1 MHIMRTLGLR
11 DVIGP
16 IMVGPSS
23 SHTAG
28 ALAIARMARR
38 LCGSAPRR
46 VTFTLYGSFAHTG
59 RGHGTDKALVA
70 GMLGL
75 AADDL
80 AIRNSFE
87 LAERA
92 GIDVA
97 LAFDTKTAQGH
108 PNTVDVA
115 IEEQDGTTLDV
126 RGVSIGGGAAV
137 ITRIDGIDVDITGEH
152 TSIVVH
158 QQDECGVL
166 AHIASCLATC
176 GINIATTRMF
186 RTRRGADAFTVM
198 ETDDAITAQV
208 RALIE
213 DHPSVHSVRIIPA
226 AAAQGGADAETDEA
240 RAADVT
246 DATRTA
252 DATGV
257 AGEPAQGGAS
267 GAHPDAAAA
276 ECELARWDFVSGSE
290 LLTRC
295 AQERATIAQTFRRRE
310 EALAALN
317 GTDAAIDAYLDRVL
331 DVMRNAAHAPL
342 DHGTPSIGGLIG
354 GEAHA
359 IIASTEAGVP
369 TLLDPLGITAT
380 AFALATLETNASMG
394 RIVAAPTAGSAG
406 VVPAV
411 LLALEERRGFT
422 QEQLREG
429 LLTAAAVG
437 YLVARNASVSGAEG
451 GCQAEVGTACAMAA
465 AAAVEM
471 CGGTPEQALSAASN
485 ALTSLMGLVCDPVG
499 GLVEVPCQKRNATA
513 AITSLVSAQ
522 IAFAGIEN
530 LVDFDETVA
539 AMDAVGRALPF
550 ELRESA
556 LGGIAATPS
565 ACAFCAGCA

>member
-1 MHIMRTLGLR
+1 MRTLGLR

-92 GIDVA
+92 GIDVV
-97 LAFDTKTAQGH
+97 LTFDTKTAQEH

-115 IEEQDGTTLDV
+115 IEEQDGTTFDV

-246 DATRTA
+246 DATRAA

-267 GAHPDAAAA
+267 GAHLDAAAA

-295 AQERATIAQTFRRRE
+295 AQERGSIAQTFRRRE

-342 DHGTPSIGGLIG
+342 DHGTSSTGGLIG

-394 RIVAAPTAGSAG
+394 RIVATPTAGSAG

-530 LVDFDETVA
+530 LVDFDETVT

-556 LGGIAATPS
+556 LGGIAAAPS

>member
-97 LAFDTKTAQGH
+97 LAFDTKTAQEH

-115 IEEQDGTTLDV
+115 IEEQDGTTFDV

-246 DATRTA
+246 DATRAA
-252 DATGV
+252 DATGA

-267 GAHPDAAAA
+267 GAHLDAAAA

-295 AQERATIAQTFRRRE
+295 AQERASIAQTFRRRE

-331 DVMRNAAHAPL
+331 DVMRDAAHAPL
-342 DHGTPSIGGLIG
+342 DHGTPSTGGLIG

-394 RIVAAPTAGSAG
+394 RIVATPTAGSAG

-471 CGGTPEQALSAASN
+471 CSGTPEQALSAASN

-530 LVDFDETVA
+530 LVDFDETVT

-556 LGGIAATPS
+556 LGGIAAAPS

>member
-97 LAFDTKTAQGH
+97 LAFDTKTAQEH

-115 IEEQDGTTLDV
+115 IEEQDGTTFDV

-240 RAADVT
+240 R
-246 DATRTA
+246 TA

-267 GAHPDAAAA
+267 GAHLDAAAA

-317 GTDAAIDAYLDRVL
+317 GSDAAIDAYLDRVL
-331 DVMRNAAHAPL
+331 DVMRDAAHAPL
-342 DHGTPSIGGLIG
+342 DHGTPSTGGLIG

-394 RIVAAPTAGSAG
+394 RIVATPTAGSAG

-471 CGGTPEQALSAASN
+471 CSGTPEQALSAASN

-530 LVDFDETVA
+530 LVDFDETVT

-556 LGGIAATPS
+556 LGGIAAAPS

>member
-1 MHIMRTLGLR
+1 MRTLGLR

-97 LAFDTKTAQGH
+97 LAFDTKTAQEH

-115 IEEQDGTTLDV
+115 IEEQDGTTFDV

-226 AAAQGGADAETDEA
+226 AAAQGGADAESDEA
-240 RAADVT
+240 
-246 DATRTA
+246 RTA

-257 AGEPAQGGAS
+257 ASEPAQDDAS
-267 GAHPDAAAA
+267 GARLDAAAA
-276 ECELARWDFVSGSE
+276 ERELARWDFISGSE

-295 AQERATIAQTFRRRE
+295 AQERASIAQTFRRRE

-317 GTDAAIDAYLDRVL
+317 GSDAAIDAYLDRVL
-331 DVMRNAAHAPL
+331 DVMRDAAHAPL
-342 DHGTPSIGGLIG
+342 DHGTPSTGGLIG

-359 IIASTEAGVP
+359 IIASTEAGAP

-394 RIVAAPTAGSAG
+394 RIVATPTAGSAG

-471 CGGTPEQALSAASN
+471 CSGTPEQALSAASN

-530 LVDFDETVA
+530 LVDFDETVT

-556 LGGIAATPS
+556 LGGIAAAPS

>member
-1 MHIMRTLGLR
+1 MRTLGLR

-97 LAFDTKTAQGH
+97 LTFDTKTAQEH

-246 DATRTA
+246 DATRAA
-252 DATGV
+252 DATG
-257 AGEPAQGGAS
+257 AASEPTQDGAS
-267 GAHPDAAAA
+267 GAHLDAAAA

-342 DHGTPSIGGLIG
+342 DHGTSSTGGLIG

-394 RIVAAPTAGSAG
+394 RIVATPTAGSAG

-530 LVDFDETVA
+530 LVDFDETVT

-556 LGGIAATPS
+556 LGGIAAAPS

>member
-1 MHIMRTLGLR
+1 MRTLGLR

-97 LAFDTKTAQGH
+97 LAFDTKTAQEH

-213 DHPSVHSVRIIPA
+213 NHPSVHSVRIIPA

-246 DATRTA
+246 DATRAA
-252 DATGV
+252 DAAGT
-257 AGEPAQGGAS
+257 AGEPAQDDAS
-267 GAHPDAAAA
+267 GARLDAAAA
-276 ECELARWDFVSGSE
+276 ERELARWDFISGSE

-295 AQERATIAQTFRRRE
+295 AQERASIAQTFRRRE

-317 GTDAAIDAYLDRVL
+317 GSDAAIDAYLDRVL

-342 DHGTPSIGGLIG
+342 DHGTSSTGGLIG

-394 RIVAAPTAGSAG
+394 RIVATPTAGSAG

-556 LGGIAATPS
+556 LGGIAAAPS

>member
-97 LAFDTKTAQGH
+97 LTFDTKTAQEH

-240 RAADVT
+240 R
-246 DATRTA
+246 TA

-257 AGEPAQGGAS
+257 AGKPAQGGAS
-267 GAHPDAAAA
+267 GAHLDAAAA
-276 ECELARWDFVSGSE
+276 ERELERWDFVSGSE

-295 AQERATIAQTFRRRE
+295 TQERSTIAQTFRRRE
-310 EALAALN
+310 EALSALN

-331 DVMRNAAHAPL
+331 DVMRDAAHAPL
-342 DHGTPSIGGLIG
+342 DRGTPSTGGLIG

-394 RIVAAPTAGSAG
+394 RIVATPTAGSAG

-471 CGGTPEQALSAASN
+471 CGGAPEQALSAASN

-556 LGGIAATPS
+556 LGGIAAAPS

>member
-1 MHIMRTLGLR
+1 MRTLGLR

-97 LAFDTKTAQGH
+97 LTFDTKTAQEH

-246 DATRTA
+246 DATRAA
-252 DATGV
+252 DATG
-257 AGEPAQGGAS
+257 AASEPTQDGAS
-267 GAHPDAAAA
+267 GAHLDAAAA

-342 DHGTPSIGGLIG
+342 DHGTSSTGGLIG

-394 RIVAAPTAGSAG
+394 RIVATPTAGSAG

-530 LVDFDETVA
+530 LVDFDETVT

-556 LGGIAATPS
+556 LGGIAAAPG

>member
-1 MHIMRTLGLR
+1 MRTLGLR
-11 DVIGP
+11 NVIGP

-97 LAFDTKTAQGH
+97 LTFDTKTAQEH

-115 IEEQDGTTLDV
+115 IEEQDGTTFDV

-240 RAADVT
+240 R
-246 DATRTA
+246 TA

-267 GAHPDAAAA
+267 GAHLDAAAA

-295 AQERATIAQTFRRRE
+295 AQERASIAQTFRRRE

-317 GTDAAIDAYLDRVL
+317 GSDAAIDAYLDRVL
-331 DVMRNAAHAPL
+331 DVMRDAAHAPL

-394 RIVAAPTAGSAG
+394 RIVATPTAGSAG

-556 LGGIAATPS
+556 LGGIAAAPS

>member
-97 LAFDTKTAQGH
+97 LTFDTKTAQEH

-115 IEEQDGTTLDV
+115 IEEQDGTTFDV

-240 RAADVT
+240 R
-246 DATRTA
+246 TA

-267 GAHPDAAAA
+267 GAHLDAAAA

-317 GTDAAIDAYLDRVL
+317 GSDAAIDAYLDRVL
-331 DVMRNAAHAPL
+331 DVMRDAAHAPL
-342 DHGTPSIGGLIG
+342 DHGTPSTGGLIG

-394 RIVAAPTAGSAG
+394 RIVATPTAGSAG

-471 CGGTPEQALSAASN
+471 CSGTPEQALSAASN

-530 LVDFDETVA
+530 LVDFDETVT

-556 LGGIAATPS
+556 LGGIAAAPS

>member
-97 LAFDTKTAQGH
+97 LTFDTKTAQEH

-226 AAAQGGADAETDEA
+226 AAAQGGADAGTDEA
-240 RAADVT
+240 RAAD
-246 DATRTA
+246 
-252 DATGV
+252 ATG
-257 AGEPAQGGAS
+257 AASEPAQDDAS
-267 GAHPDAAAA
+267 GARLDAAAA
-276 ECELARWDFVSGSE
+276 ERELARWDFISGSE

-295 AQERATIAQTFRRRE
+295 AQERASIAQTFRRRE

-317 GTDAAIDAYLDRVL
+317 GSDAAIDAYLDRVL
-331 DVMRNAAHAPL
+331 DVMRDAAHAPL
-342 DHGTPSIGGLIG
+342 DHGTPSTGGLIG

-394 RIVAAPTAGSAG
+394 RIVATPTAGSAG

-471 CGGTPEQALSAASN
+471 CSGTPEQALSAASN

-530 LVDFDETVA
+530 LVDFDETVT

-556 LGGIAATPS
+556 LGGIAAAPS